1 MTWIKT
7 VPESEATG
15 ELAAAY
21 ARIRQQ
27 NRARQATGSV
37 SNVTQA
43 ASVNPPVME
52 ALANLVYALRGPHC
66 ALGKRRQEM
75 IAVLTSALHRCAY

>member
-7 VPESEATG
+7 ISEPEASG
-15 ELAAAY
+15 DLADAY
-21 ARIRQQ
+21 AHIQQ
-27 NRARQATGSV
+27 QHGSV
-37 SNVTQA
+37 SNITRA
-43 ASVNPPVME
+43 ASINPRAMR
-52 ALANLVYALRGPHC
+52 ALADLLYALRGPHC

>member
-7 VPESEATG
+7 VDEAEATG
-15 ELAAAY
+15 ELAEAY

-27 NRARQATGSV
+27 NGAVANISK
-37 SNVTQA
+37 A
-43 ASVNPPVME
+43 ASIKPSV
-52 ALANLVYALRGPHC
+52 ALALAELLTALRGPDC

-75 IAVLTSALHRCAY
+75 IAVLTSALHRCTY

>member
-7 VPESEATG
+7 IPEADADG
-15 ELAAAY
+15 ALAEAY
-21 ARIRQQ
+21 AHVRRLG
-27 NRARQATGSV
+27 TSL
-37 SNVTQA
+37 SNITRA
-43 ASVNPPVME
+43 ASINPPVMR
-52 ALANLVYALRGPHC
+52 ALADLLHALRGPHC

>member
-7 VPESEATG
+7 IPEAEATG
-15 ELAAAY
+15 ELADAY
-21 ARIRQQ
+21 ARIQQQ
-27 NRARQATGSV
+27 NRSI
-37 SNVTQA
+37 SNITRA
-43 ASVNPPVME
+43 ASINPPVMQ
-52 ALANLVYALRGPHC
+52 ALASLLHALRGPHC

>member
-7 VPESEATG
+7 ISEAKANN
-15 ELAAAY
+15 ELADAY
-21 ARIRQQ
+21 THIQLQ
-27 NRARQATGSV
+27 SGSV
-37 SNVTQA
+37 SNITRA
-43 ASVNPPVME
+43 ASINPRVMR
-52 ALANLVYALRGPHC
+52 ALADLLYALRGPHC

>member
-7 VPESEATG
+7 TPEADARG
-15 ELAAAY
+15 ELAEAY
-21 ARIRQQ
+21 AAIRRK
-27 NRARQATGSV
+27 NGSV
-37 SNVTQA
+37 SNITES
-43 ASVNPPVME
+43 ASINPRVML
-52 ALANLVYALRGPHC
+52 ALADLLHALRGPHC